1 MPGIDDGEDVEV
13 GTLCPAVIQL
23 AKAVERHGF
32 DSGGTAPDGLVGH
45 LPDHGHLSSFHH
57 QVTSRAD
64 ALAQRKRLD
73 EHTEQPPQNLDLES
87 LDEHD
92 AAAATARL

>member
-13 GTLCPAVIQL
+13 GTLCPAVVQL

-45 LPDHGHLSSFHH
+45 LPDHNHLSSFHH
-57 QVTSRAD
+57 QATSHAD
-64 ALAQRKRLD
+64 APAQRQRSN
-73 EHTEQPPQNLDLES
+73 EHTEKPPP
-87 LDEHD
+87 EH
-92 AAAATARL
+92 